1 MEGSKVK
8 VSKVLNT
15 ALILVLWI
23 FAAWLFWPLVGLE
36 SIDFA
41 EAKIIL
47 YRSAI
52 GIAIMLIFLGKTI
65 FDLLFPQ
72 GTARQVPLIHT
83 IFLSVY
89 SVVLAGGIIYIA
101 ARMVVLFIK
110 SSRALDSINVL

>member
-1 MEGSKVK
+1 MSRVK
-8 VSKVLNT
+8 VSKVLNIG
-15 ALILVLWI
+15 LILVLWV
-23 FAAWLFWPLVGLE
+23 FAAWLFWPLIGGE

-41 EAKIIL
+41 SAKIIL

-52 GIAIMLIFLGKTI
+52 GIAIMLIFFGKTI

-89 SVVLAGGIIYIA
+89 GVVLAGGIITIA
-101 ARMVVLFIK
+101 ARMVVLYIK
-110 SSRALDSINVL
+110 SSQALDSIDTF